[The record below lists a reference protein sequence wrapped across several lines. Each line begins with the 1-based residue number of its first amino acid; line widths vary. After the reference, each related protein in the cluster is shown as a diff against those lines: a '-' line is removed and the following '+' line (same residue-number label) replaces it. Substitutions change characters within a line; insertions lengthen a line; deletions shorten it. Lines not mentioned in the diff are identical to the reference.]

1 MEELL
6 TDEFVRAFYKKM
18 QSCGYPNA
26 DKIGWAMGTNNWANS
41 IRESCLELNL
51 KELLDYYEAL
61 PWDDSDK
68 FDFQLYEIIL
78 AAYGAQ
84 IVGLKVEY

>member
-1 MEELL
+1 MLKVIHCCALNDIFFGGVMEELL

-51 KELLDYYEAL
+51 KEL
-61 PWDDSDK
+61 
-68 FDFQLYEIIL
+68 
-78 AAYGAQ
+78 
-84 IVGLKVEY
+84 